1 METFTSALKYNQK
14 VTDETD
20 QFRDGRVRTETYNKC
35 WIKREKN
42 GGNQMALSKK
52 PVNGMKDILP
62 AEMEIRDYVTSVI
75 KDTYRSFGFTPIET
89 PCMENIAN
97 LSNKQGGENEKL
109 IFKVLKRGEKLN
121 LETAKEEADVVDF
134 GMRYDLT
141 VPLSRFY
148 ANHANDLPTPFKA
161 LQIGSVW
168 RADRPQRGRYRQ
180 FTQCDI
186 DILGEPSN
194 LAEIELITATT
205 TTIGRLGF
213 KNFEIRINERRIL
226 KAMAAY
232 SGFEEKDY
240 DSIFITLDKM
250 DKIGLEGVAAEL
262 EEEGYAKESID
273 KYLELFELLKDRK
286 DVAEGVAFLKDKL
299 GDFLDQEVA
308 DSLTEIATAVNAT
321 KNAEFT
327 LVFDP
332 TLVRGMSYYTGT
344 IFEIAMPELGA
355 ACGGGGRYDK
365 MIGKFTGND
374 VPACG
379 FSIGFE
385 RIILLLM
392 ESGFKIP
399 ERPKRVAYLVEK
411 KYPAEKLVDVM
422 KQAKE
427 ARENGQQVLVVRMNK
442 NKKFQKE
449 QLSKEGYEEFEEFF
463 NK

>member
-1 METFTSALKYNQK
+1 
-14 VTDETD
+14 
-20 QFRDGRVRTETYNKC
+20 
-35 WIKREKN
+35 
-42 GGNQMALSKK
+42 MALSKK

-148 ANHANDLPTPFKA
+148 ANNANDLPSPFKA

-232 SGFEEKDY
+232 SGFAEVDY
-240 DSIFITLDKM
+240 DNVFITLDKM
-250 DKIGLEGVAAEL
+250 DKIGVEGVAEEL
-262 EEEGYAKESID
+262 AKDGYAQDSID
-273 KYLELFELLKDRK
+273 KYLGLFKLLEEKK
-286 DVAEGVAFLKDKL
+286 DVVEGVAFLADTL
-299 GDFLDQEVA
+299 GNFLDEEVVTNM
-308 DSLTEIATAVNAT
+308 TEIATAVNAT

-344 IFEIAMPELGA
+344 IFEISMPELGA

-399 ERPKRVAYLVEK
+399 ESPKRVAYLVEK

-449 QLSKEGYEEFEEFF
+449 QLSKEGYEEFVEFF
-463 NK
+463 NR

>member
-1 METFTSALKYNQK
+1 
-14 VTDETD
+14 
-20 QFRDGRVRTETYNKC
+20 
-35 WIKREKN
+35 
-42 GGNQMALSKK
+42 MALSKK

-62 AEMEIRDYVTSVI
+62 EEMEIRDYVTNVI

-89 PCMENIAN
+89 PCMENIGN

-121 LETAKEEADVVDF
+121 LETAQTESDVVDF

-148 ANHANDLPTPFKA
+148 SNNANNLPSPFKA

-194 LAEIELITATT
+194 LAEIELISATT

-232 SGFEEKDY
+232 SGFAETDY

-250 DKIGLEGVAAEL
+250 DKIGLEGVSEEL
-262 EEEGYAKESID
+262 EKNGYDKAVID
-273 KYLELFELLKDRK
+273 KYLDLFKAMENQTEVVECVNFL
-286 DVAEGVAFLKDKL
+286 AEKL
-299 GDFLDQEVA
+299 GNYLDSDVVQNM
-308 DSLTEIATAVNAT
+308 TEIAVAVNAT
-321 KNAEFT
+321 KTADFR

-344 IFEIAMPELGA
+344 IFEISMPELGA

-365 MIGKFTGND
+365 MIGNFTGKD

-385 RIILLLM
+385 RIVLLLM
-392 ESGFKIP
+392 ESGFQIP
-399 ERPKRVAYLVEK
+399 QRPKKVAYLVEK
-411 KYPAEKLVDVM
+411 GYSADKLVDVL
-422 KQAKE
+422 KQAAEERK
-427 ARENGQQVLVVRMNK
+427 NGTQVLVVKMNK

-449 QLSKEGYEEFEEFF
+449 QLEKEGYEAFEEFF
-463 NK
+463 NR